1 MSEEVITET
10 VVSFYPFYYL
20 VFSKE
25 RKGVGLSLRT
35 ISGRPPVPPR
45 FQLFLKTCLFVLFK
59 G

>member
-35 ISGRPPVPPR
+35 ISGPPPAPLD
-45 FQLFLKTCLFVLFK
+45 FNYF
-59 G
+59 